1 MILFYYITFKKFW
14 LKMAALQSILYI
26 TQGCRAKMTKQPT
39 LWDSLRSCLVPCPSW
54 ILRGPYNNTSITNF
68 QVGQWWR
75 KEKTHSAIKSE
86 WNTETLTA
94 VYIIYIGFTK
104 LSSDGCWSDFW
115 IIPFKM
121 IDLFFRGPE

>member
-39 LWDSLRSCLVPCPSW
+39 LWDSPRSCLVPCPSW

-86 WNTETLTA
+86 WNTEILTA
-94 VYIIYIGFTK
+94 VYI
-104 LSSDGCWSDFW
+104 
-115 IIPFKM
+115 
-121 IDLFFRGPE
+121 